1 MSPISF
7 VLLVLPVVAWIDA
20 SLAFAPLPQSPGFCK
35 SSSSARHLVPEQ
47 GRQLVAYS
55 QAALAK
61 KAKESASKASNLTSD
76 RRRGESS
83 EGGLAKARNAM
94 TRLLHLSPNN
104 AGAEGEEDLFDR
116 ERSLHDQLSSFY
128 GDLSDEVIA
137 DEESFAN

>member
-1 MSPISF
+1 MLPIRLAVIVIPIF
-7 VLLVLPVVAWIDA
+7 AWIDA
-20 SLAFAPLPQSPGFCK
+20 SVAFAPSPVSPGFCK
-35 SSSSARHLVPEQ
+35 SRSSALQLVPEQ

-94 TRLLHLSPNN
+94 TRLLHLSPSN
-104 AGAEGEEDLFDR
+104 AGAEGEDDLFDR

-128 GDLSDEVIA
+128 GERTSKAII
-137 DEESFAN
+137 EEEQFAS